1 MSIQTTIAQLQ
12 MLHRGI
18 EGVKLAP
25 VIYPGSLNAA
35 DLPLVLV
42 WPGRGVTRAVT
53 ARGVIQKTERIYS
66 VRVFVDA
73 IGQNNYDAPAQE
85 SINLIERFL
94 DCYLSNMSLMDGYIQ
109 IVQIDDTGPT
119 SAGAGQTPLYFAGN
133 AYRGFAC
140 ELTVVEVSK

>member
-1 MSIQTTIAQLQ
+1 MSIPVTIAQLQ

-25 VIYPGSLNAA
+25 TVYPGSLNAS

-42 WPGRGVTRAVT
+42 WPGRGVTRPIT
-53 ARGVIQKTERIYS
+53 ARGAIQKTERVYS
-66 VRVFVDA
+66 VRVFVDP

-85 SINLIERFL
+85 SIALLGRFL

-109 IVQIDDTGPT
+109 IVQISDTGPT
-119 SAGAGQTPLYFAGN
+119 SASAGQTPLFYAGIP
-133 AYRGFAC
+133 YRGFTC
-140 ELTVVEVSK
+140 DLTIVEVSK

>member
-1 MSIQTTIAQLQ
+1 MSIPITIAQLQ

-25 VIYPGSLNAA
+25 AVYPGSLNAS

-42 WPGRGVTRAVT
+42 WPGRGTTKPVT
-53 ARGVIQKTERIYS
+53 ARGAVQKTERRYS
-66 VRVFVDA
+66 VRVYVDPV
-73 IGQNNYDAPAQE
+73 GQNNYDAPAQE
-85 SINLIERFL
+85 SIALLDRFI
-94 DCYLSNMSLMDGYIQ
+94 DCYLNNMSVMDGYIQ

>member
-1 MSIQTTIAQLQ
+1 MSIPVTIAQLQ

-25 VIYPGSLNAA
+25 VTYPGSINAS

-42 WPGRGVTRAVT
+42 WPGRGVTKPVT
-53 ARGVIQKTERIYS
+53 ARGAVQKTERRYS
-66 VRVFVDA
+66 VRVYVDPV
-73 IGQNNYDAPAQE
+73 GVNNYDAPAQE
-85 SINLIERFL
+85 SITLLDRFI
-94 DCYLSNMSLMDGYIQ
+94 DCYLNNMSVMDGYIQ

-119 SAGAGQTPLYFAGN
+119 SAGAGQTPLYFASN